1 MNTFLFVFV
10 IALLV
15 STTFILFLLYS
26 GSGRFFTKQ
35 QSSLRDSH
43 VKEIPR
49 LGGVGITLGFLI
61 TISLAY
67 SLIGGLPNSPENPLS
82 LALQGPLFIFLIGGF
97 SIFTVG
103 LADDIWNIRIR
114 YKLLGQI
121 LVAAFVSWFGLSIE
135 KIDLPVYGAQELGFF
150 AFPLTTLWIV
160 GVMNALNLIDGL
172 DGLAS
177 GVSMIALTGLLVIS
191 IIQVD
196 VVIIVFSLALIGSI
210 LGFWL
215 FNRHPASIFMG
226 DSGSLFLGYCLSTLS
241 IWGMRNSETG
251 AVNLLPIVLLGLPIL
266 DTLFSFFRRQLQ
278 GIPFYSADKNHMHH
292 RLLAKGY
299 SIPQAVLVMYLIAT
313 GFSILALA
321 VYWQPDWY
329 LVMCLAAILLGYFS
343 LLFLEYK
350 EIKAP
355 FKMMKETATLKR
367 QRSFVNALSE
377 HIDVFFEKDTS
388 LDDLLKSFAFW
399 ASQMKIAAYSIEAG
413 KKLNTHYQASLSA
426 TKTISRQLIYEKG
439 HVRIRLDFYADE
451 LDVDSDVKGKL
462 MDRVVQEFI
471 KNMCRF
477 AEDETDIEDV
487 ISAPLHRKET
497 TEHIATP
504 NSLDYN

>member
-43 VKEIPR
+43 IQKIPR
-49 LGGVGITLGFLI
+49 LGGVGITLGFLV

-67 SLIGGLPNSPENPLS
+67 SLIGRLPNSPENPLS
-82 LALQGPLFIFLIGGF
+82 LALQGPLIVFLIGGF
-97 SIFTVG
+97 AIFLVG
-103 LADDIWNIRIR
+103 LADDLWNIRIR

-121 LVAAFVSWFGLSIE
+121 LVAVFVSWFAFSIE
-135 KIDLPVYGAQELGFF
+135 KIDLPVYGTQELGFLG
-150 AFPLTTLWIV
+150 FPITVFWIV

-177 GVSMIALTGLLVIS
+177 GVSMIALAGLLIIS
-191 IIQVD
+191 VIQVN
-196 VVIIVFSLALIGSI
+196 VVIIVFSLALIGAI

-241 IWGMRNSETG
+241 IWGMSNTETN

-266 DTLFSFFRRQLQ
+266 DTLFSFFRRYIQ
-278 GIPFYSADKNHMHH
+278 GIPFYSADRDHMHH

-299 SIPQAVLVMYLIAT
+299 SIPQSVLVMYLIAA
-313 GFSILALA
+313 GFSLLALA
-321 VYWQPDWY
+321 VYWQPSWY

-343 LLFLEYK
+343 LLFMEYK

-355 FKMMKETATLKR
+355 FKMMKETAILKR

-388 LDDLLKSFAFW
+388 LEDLLKSFSFW
-399 ASQMKIAAYSIEAG
+399 ASQMKIVSYSIEAG
-413 KKLNTHYQASLSA
+413 KKLNSHYHEPLSV
-426 TKTISRQLIYEKG
+426 KKSISRQLVYDKAQ
-439 HVRIRLDFYADE
+439 IRVTLNFYADE
-451 LDVDSDVKGKL
+451 LDVDSDVKGML
-462 MDRVVQEFI
+462 MDRVIQELI
-471 KNMCRF
+471 KNICRF
-477 AEDETDIEDV
+477 SEDETEIKNT
-487 ISAPLHRKET
+487 ISAPLRRKET
-497 TEHIATP
+497 TEHIAVP
-504 NSLDYN
+504 DSLDYN